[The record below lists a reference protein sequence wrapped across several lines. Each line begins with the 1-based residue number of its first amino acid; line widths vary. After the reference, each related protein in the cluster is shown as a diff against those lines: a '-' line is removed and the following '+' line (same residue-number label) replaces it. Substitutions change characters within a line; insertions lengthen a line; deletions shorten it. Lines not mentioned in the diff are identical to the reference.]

1 MLKKLLD
8 DKVAEY
14 NCKDFIED
22 DPIALPKRFT
32 KIQDIE
38 IIGFWM
44 AMLSWGRRV
53 QIIKSGEK
61 LLELIGN
68 APYDFIVNHKEI
80 DRKKFLDFKHRTFQS
95 DDCIYFLEWLQWYY
109 RNNNSLEDAFSN
121 HLKKE
126 DIHVGPA
133 LVGFHNLFFSL
144 PEAPNRTKKHIATPE
159 RKSSCKR
166 LNMFLRWM
174 VRKDDKGVDFGLWSK
189 IKTSQLLIPLDV
201 HVERIARNLGLLQ
214 REQRDWQAVL
224 ELTENLRKF
233 DKKDPVKYDF
243 ALFGIGVLEQNNPF
257 S

>member
-8 DKVAEY
+8 EKVAEY
-14 NCKDFIED
+14 NCNEFIKD

-38 IIGFWM
+38 IIGFWT
-44 AMLSWGRRV
+44 AMLSWGRRA

-61 LLELIGN
+61 LLDLMHH
-68 APYDFIVNHKEI
+68 APHDFILNHKEI
-80 DRKKFLDFKHRTFQS
+80 DRKAFLDFKHRTFQA
-95 DDCIYFLEWLQWYY
+95 DDSIYFLEWLQWYY
-109 RNNNSLEDAFSN
+109 RNNDSLEDAFSN
-121 HLKKE
+121 YLKKE

-144 PEAPNRTKKHIATPE
+144 PDAPERTKKHIASPE

-174 VRKDDKGVDFGLWSK
+174 VRKDDKNVDFGIWSK
-189 IKTSQLLIPLDV
+189 IKSSQLLIPLDV
-201 HVERIARNLGLLQ
+201 HVERIARKYGLLH
-214 REQRDWQAVL
+214 REQRDWLAVL

-243 ALFGIGVLEQNNPF
+243 ALFGLGVLEQNEPF
-257 S
+257 V